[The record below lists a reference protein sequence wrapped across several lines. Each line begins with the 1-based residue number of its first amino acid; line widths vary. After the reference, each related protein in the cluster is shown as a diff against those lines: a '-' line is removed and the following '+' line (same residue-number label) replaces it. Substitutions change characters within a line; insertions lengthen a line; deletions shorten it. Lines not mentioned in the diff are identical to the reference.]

1 MAALTLNI
9 RATTAAPQ
17 KLVVELDAARFEKLA
32 ADFGFFNPEFLKSLE
47 RSEADARAGRVRTIT
62 SLKELRRNRLTT

>member
-32 ADFGFFNPEFLKSLE
+32 ADFGFFSPDFIKSLD
-47 RSEADARAGRVRTIT
+47 RAEADERAGRVRMIT
-62 SLKELRRNRLTT
+62 SLKELRCTR